1 MGSFAKID
9 EDGTVLAVYVVANEA
24 MMENGVE
31 NPQLGIDL
39 LNEIEQ
45 GEYIQTSYNARIRKN
60 FATPDGVYRRD
71 LDAFVPPKPE
81 LGEFTLNESSVRWE
95 PVDE

>member
-1 MGSFAKID
+1 MASFAKID

-24 MMENGVE
+24 MTENGVE

-39 LNEIEQ
+39 LNGIEP
-45 GEYIQTSYNARIRKN
+45 GEYIQTSYNARIRSN
-60 FATPDGVYRRD
+60 FATPGGVYRRD
-71 LDAFVPPKPE
+71 LDAFVPPKP
-81 LGEFTLNESSVRWE
+81 LWGEFALNESSVKWE